1 MFTLF
6 SRALLCSLCLFVAA
20 SMQAGGFILVTPQ
33 QHEQAQHLASS
44 RLFPLEVRS
53 LNVKADIFGQTATTT
68 IKQVFFNPSQRQ
80 LEGHFLF
87 PVPKGVVIT
96 DFKMVIN
103 GVVHQAELLDASK
116 AKKIYEEIVRRAK
129 DPALLEYY
137 NNRLF
142 RVRIFPILPQKEQ
155 KIELTYTETLILDQ
169 QTVAYNFPM
178 NTQKYAAKSPQQ
190 FSLKINLVTQ
200 EDLKTVYSPT
210 HNAEIV
216 RKGNRTAV
224 VGFETED
231 LKGDRDFQL
240 YFSTNN
246 KTLGLSLLTY
256 KDPKEAGFFFANIS
270 PGFDKAQQALPKDIV
285 FVLDKSG
292 SMAGE
297 KMHQAQKALQFCIEN
312 LNASDRFEVVAFST
326 EATALFGKVTAN
338 KGNSKAQALEFV
350 EQLQPIGGTNIEE
363 ALTLA
368 LGAQQTD
375 TKRPF
380 FIIFLTDGKPT
391 IGETDQEQLLK
402 KVQAKN
408 QQQVRIFTFGI
419 GTNLNTHLLDK
430 ITKATKAY
438 STYVLPE
445 EDIEVKLSN
454 FYTKAASPVMTDI
467 KLEFDRNI
475 RVSDLYDKTLPDLFK
490 GESITVM
497 GRYHGTGQSK
507 LVVSGDVGGQRQRF
521 EYTVNFT
528 NEQTELS
535 FIPNLWAA
543 RAVGYLLEQIRLN
556 GSNPELVQSVTL
568 LAKKYGIITPY
579 TSYLI
584 VEDEEIAAQQR
595 NVPLRD
601 QLLRSRRQEAPTVFE
616 SKDFAEEVESIAG
629 NASTNAKRKSGN
641 APVRASQ
648 EQQLLNKADNLSMAE
663 SGFGSDRMNYTNL
676 QGEQKNMGGDIV
688 NVQGRA
694 FYLNNNQWLD
704 ANIAMT
710 DQTQQKAKRVQF
722 NSDAYFKLLQN
733 AEAVPFLAIGRNVRF
748 ELGSTVYEIYE

>member
-1 MFTLF
+1 MSFIPSRWLF
-6 SRALLCSLCLFVAA
+6 LSLLLWSAISL
-20 SMQAGGFILVTPQ
+20 QAGGFILVTPQ
-33 QHEQAQHLASS
+33 QHGQAQHSS
-44 RLFPLEVRS
+44 SSQLFPLEVRS
-53 LNVKADIFGQTATTT
+53 LQVNADIFGQTAKTT
-68 IKQVFFNPSQRQ
+68 IKQVFFNPSLQQ

-116 AKKIYEEIVRRAK
+116 ARKIYEEIVRRAK

-155 KIELTYTETLILDQ
+155 IIELTYTETLVRDQ
-169 QTVAYNFPM
+169 QTIAYNFPM
-178 NTQKYAAKSPQQ
+178 NTQKYAAKSPKQ
-190 FSLKINLVTQ
+190 FSMKIHVGTQ
-200 EDLKTVYSPT
+200 HDLKTVYCPT

-216 RKGNRTAV
+216 RKNSRTAI
-224 VGFETED
+224 VGFEAEA
-231 LKGDRDFQL
+231 LKADRDFQL
-240 YFSTNN
+240 YFSTDD
-246 KTLGLSLLTY
+246 KALGLSVLTY

-270 PGFDKAQQALPKDIV
+270 PGFDQQQKALPKDIV

-297 KMHQAQKALQFCIEN
+297 KMQQAQKALQFCIEN
-312 LNASDRFEVVAFST
+312 LNANDRFDVVAFST
-326 EATALFGKVTAN
+326 EATSLFGKVTAN
-338 KGNSKAQALEFV
+338 KGNSKEQAMTFV
-350 EQLQPIGGTNIEE
+350 EELKPIGGTNIEE

-368 LGAQQTD
+368 LDAQD
-375 TKRPF
+375 KEEKRPF

-391 IGETDQEQLLK
+391 IGETDQDQLLK
-402 KVQAKN
+402 KVQQHN

-430 ITKATKAY
+430 ITKATNAY

-454 FYTKAASPVMTDI
+454 FYTKASSPVMTNI
-467 KLEFDRNI
+467 KLEFDKNI
-475 RVSDLYDKTLPDLFK
+475 RVSEVYDKTLPDLFK

-497 GRYHGTGQSK
+497 GRYQGTGQSK
-507 LVVSGDVGGQRQRF
+507 LTVSGDVGGVRKQF
-521 EYTVNFT
+521 EYEVTFSK
-528 NEQTELS
+528 EQTELS

-556 GSNPELVQSVTL
+556 GANPELVESVTL

-584 VEDEEIAAQQR
+584 VEDEAVAARRQ
-595 NVPLRD
+595 NIPLRD
-601 QLLRSRRQEAPTVFE
+601 QLLRSRSQEAPAFFD
-616 SKDFAEEVESIAG
+616 SDDFMEEEQSVGG
-629 NASTNAKRKSGN
+629 NASKRKSGK
-641 APVRASQ
+641 ASVRASQ
-648 EQQLLNKADNLSMAE
+648 EQQALNKAENLSAAQ
-663 SGFGSDRMNYTNL
+663 SNFGSQRLNYTNSA
-676 QGEQKNMGGDIV
+676 GESKNMGSDIV

-704 ANIAMT
+704 ANIALAT
-710 DQTQQKAKRVQF
+710 TSQKANRVQF
-722 NSDAYFKLLQN
+722 NSAEYFKLLQN
-733 AEAVPFLAIGRNVRF
+733 KAAVPFLALGRNVRF
-748 ELGSTVYEIYE
+748 ELENEVYEVYE

>member
-1 MFTLF
+1 MSIHSLRYILLSLFFLPTLM
-6 SRALLCSLCLFVAA
+6 L
-20 SMQAGGFILVTPQ
+20 QAGGFILVNPQ
-33 QHEQAQHLASS
+33 QHANARHIPSS

-53 LNVKADIFGQTATTT
+53 LHVDATIYGQTATTT
-68 IKQVFFNPSQRQ
+68 IKQVFFNPSQQQ

-96 DFKMVIN
+96 NFKMIIN
-103 GVVHQAELLDASK
+103 GVVHQAELLDAEK
-116 AKKIYEEIVRRAK
+116 ARKIYEEIVRRAQ

-155 KIELTYTETLILDQ
+155 KIELTYTETLVRDQ
-169 QTVAYNFPM
+169 QTIAYNFPM

-190 FSLKINLVTQ
+190 FSLKIHVGTQ
-200 EDLKTVYSPT
+200 HDLKTIYSPT

-216 RKGNRTAV
+216 RKNNRTAI
-224 VGFETED
+224 VGFEGENF
-231 LKGDRDFQL
+231 KADRDFQL
-240 YFSTNN
+240 YFSTDN
-246 KTLGLSLLTY
+246 KALGLSMLTY

-270 PGFDKAQQALPKDIV
+270 PGFDEKKKALPKDIV

-297 KMHQAQKALQFCIEN
+297 KMNQAQKALQFCIEN
-312 LNASDRFEVVAFST
+312 LNPNDRFDVVAFST
-326 EATALFGKVTAN
+326 EATALFGKVTSN
-338 KGNSKAQALEFV
+338 QGQQKQEALDFV

-368 LGAQQTD
+368 LDAQEKEA
-375 TKRPF
+375 KRPF

-391 IGETDQEQLLK
+391 IGETNQEQLLQ
-402 KVQAKN
+402 KVQTHN
-408 QQQVRIFTFGI
+408 QKQVRIFTFGI

-454 FYTKAASPVMTDI
+454 FYTKASSPVMTNI
-467 KLEFDRNI
+467 KLEFDKNI

-497 GRYHGTGQSK
+497 GRYHGTGTSK
-507 LVVSGDVGGQRQRF
+507 LTVSGEVEGQRKEF
-521 EYTVNFT
+521 EYDVHFS
-528 NEQTELS
+528 NEKTELN

-556 GSNPELVQSVTL
+556 GSNPELVESVTV

-584 VEDEEIAAQQR
+584 VEDEEIAARQQ
-595 NVPLRD
+595 NIPIQNQVLRA
-601 QLLRSRRQEAPTVFE
+601 RSQEAPRIFDND
-616 SKDFAEEVESIAG
+616 DFQEEAESIAG
-629 NASTNAKRKSGN
+629 SPSSNKRKSGK
-641 APVRASQ
+641 ASVRASQ
-648 EQQLLNKADNLSMAE
+648 EQQTLNRATNLGAAQK
-663 SGFGSDRMNYTNL
+663 GLGLDRLNYTNSA
-676 QGEQKNMGGDIV
+676 GESKNMASDIV

-704 ANIAMT
+704 ANIALANN
-710 DQTQQKAKRVQF
+710 QQKAKRIQF

-733 AEAVPFLAIGRNVRF
+733 KAAVPFLALGRNVRF
-748 ELGSTVYEIYE
+748 EMENVVYEVYE

>member
-1 MFTLF
+1 MHFILSRWLLLSILF
-6 SRALLCSLCLFVAA
+6 LSALSL
-20 SMQAGGFILVTPQ
+20 QAGGFILVSPQ
-33 QHEQAQHLASS
+33 QHENAQHLPPS

-53 LNVKADIFGQTATTT
+53 LNVDATIFGQTATTT
-68 IKQVFFNPSQRQ
+68 IKQVFFNPSHQQ

-96 DFKMVIN
+96 DFKMTIN
-103 GVVHQAELLDASK
+103 GVVHQAELLDAGK
-116 AKKIYEEIVRRAK
+116 ARQIYEAIVRRAK

-155 KIELTYTETLILDQ
+155 KIELTYTKTLVKDQ
-169 QTVAYNFPM
+169 HTVAYNFPM

-190 FSLKINLVTQ
+190 FSMKVHVTTQ
-200 EDLKTVYSPT
+200 HDLKTIYSPT
-210 HNAEIV
+210 HNAEIL
-216 RKGNRTAV
+216 RKNNTTAV
-224 VGFETED
+224 VGFEAEA
-231 LKGDRDFQL
+231 LKADRDFQL
-240 YFSTNN
+240 YFSAAD

-256 KDPKEAGFFFANIS
+256 KDPKEDGFFFANIS
-270 PGFDKAQQALPKDIV
+270 PGFDEARKALPKDIV

-297 KMHQAQKALQFCIEN
+297 KMQQAQKALQFCIEN
-312 LNASDRFEVVAFST
+312 LHPNDRFDVVAFST

-338 KGNSKAQALEFV
+338 KKESKKEALEFV
-350 EQLQPIGGTNIEE
+350 EELQPIGGTNIEE

-368 LGAQQTD
+368 LDAQEQGE
-375 TKRPF
+375 KRPF

-391 IGETDQEQLLK
+391 IGETDQEQLLQ
-402 KVQAKN
+402 KVQAHN
-408 QQQVRIFTFGI
+408 QQEVRIFTFGI

-430 ITKATKAY
+430 ITKATRAY

-454 FYTKAASPVMTDI
+454 FYTKASSPVMTNI
-467 KLEFDRNI
+467 QIEFDKNI
-475 RVSDLYDKTLPDLFK
+475 RVSEVYDKTLPDLFK

-497 GRYHGTGQSK
+497 GRYKGTGKSK
-507 LVVSGDVGGQRQRF
+507 LTISGDVGGERKAF
-521 EYTVNFT
+521 EYEVDFSE
-528 NEQTELS
+528 EQTDLN

-556 GSNPELVQSVTL
+556 GSNPELVESVTV

-584 VEDEEIAAQQR
+584 VEDEEIAARQR
-595 NVPLRD
+595 NVPLSN
-601 QLLRSRRQEAPTVFE
+601 QVLRSRSQEAPQIFDND
-616 SKDFAEEVESIAG
+616 DFAEEAESIAG
-629 NASTNAKRKSGN
+629 TGNAKRKSGE
-641 APVRASQ
+641 ASVRASQ
-648 EQQLLNKADNLSMAE
+648 EQQVLNKADNLGAAE
-663 SGFGSDRMNYTNL
+663 KGLGLDRLNYTNSA
-676 QGEQKNMGGDIV
+676 GEAKNMASDIV

-704 ANIAMT
+704 ANIALANNT
-710 DQTQQKAKRVQF
+710 QKAKRVQF
-722 NSDAYFKLLQN
+722 NSEAYFKLLQN
-733 AEAVPFLAIGRNVRF
+733 EAAVPFLALGRNVRF
-748 ELGSTVYEIYE
+748 ELENTVYEVYE

>member
-1 MFTLF
+1 MSFIH
-6 SRALLCSLCLFVAA
+6 SRWILLGVFFFAALSL
-20 SMQAGGFILVTPQ
+20 QAGGFILVTPS
-33 QHEQAQHLASS
+33 QHENAQHVPHN

-53 LNVKADIFGQTATTT
+53 LNVDATIVGQTATTT
-68 IKQVFFNPSQRQ
+68 IKQVFFNPGRQQ

-96 DFKMVIN
+96 DFKMIIN
-103 GVVHQAELLDASK
+103 GVVHQAELLEASK
-116 AKKIYEEIVRRAK
+116 ARKIYEEIVRRAK

-155 KIELTYTETLILDQ
+155 KIELTYTETLVRDQ
-169 QTVAYNFPM
+169 QTIAYNFPM

-190 FSLKINLVTQ
+190 FSLKINVGTQ
-200 EDLKTVYSPT
+200 HDLKTIYSPT

-216 RKGNRTAV
+216 RKNNRTAV
-224 VGFETED
+224 VGFEAEA
-231 LKGDRDFQL
+231 LKADRDFQL
-240 YFSTNN
+240 YFSTDD
-246 KTLGLSLLTY
+246 KALGLSVLTY
-256 KDPKEAGFFFANIS
+256 KAPKEAGFFFANIS
-270 PGFDKAQQALPKDIV
+270 PGFDKATKTLPKDIV

-297 KMHQAQKALQFCIEN
+297 KMQQAQKALQFCIEN
-312 LNASDRFEVVAFST
+312 LNPEDCFDVVAFST
-326 EATALFGKVTAN
+326 EATSLFGKVSPN
-338 KGNSKAQALEFV
+338 GKGSKKQALEFV

-368 LGAQQTD
+368 LDAQEKES
-375 TKRPF
+375 KRPF

-391 IGETDQEQLLK
+391 IGETNQEQLLQ
-402 KVQAKN
+402 KVQKHN

-430 ITKATKAY
+430 LTKATNAY

-454 FYTKAASPVMTDI
+454 FYTKASSPVMTNI
-467 KLEFDRNI
+467 QLEFDKNI

-497 GRYHGTGQSK
+497 GRYHGTGKSK
-507 LVVSGDVGGQRQRF
+507 LTVSGDVDGKRKKF
-521 EYTVNFT
+521 EYEVVFS
-528 NEQTELS
+528 NEQTELN

-556 GSNPELVQSVTL
+556 GSNPELVESVTV

-584 VEDEEIAAQQR
+584 VEDEEVAARQR
-595 NVPLRD
+595 NIPIED
-601 QLLRSRRQEAPTVFE
+601 QLLRSRSQEAPTIF
-616 SKDFAEEVESIAG
+616 SNDDFAEEAESIAG
-629 NASTNAKRKSGN
+629 NPSSKRKSGK
-641 APVRASQ
+641 ASVRASQ
-648 EQQLLNKADNLSMAE
+648 EQQTLNKASNLGAAE
-663 SGFGSDRMNYTNL
+663 KGLGLDRLNYTNSA
-676 QGEQKNMGGDIV
+676 GESKNMGSDIV

-704 ANIAMT
+704 ANIALSDKT
-710 DQTQQKAKRVQF
+710 NRKATRVQF
-722 NSDAYFKLLQN
+722 NSAAYFKLLQN
-733 AEAVPFLAIGRNVRF
+733 KAAVPFLALGRNVRF
-748 ELGSTVYEIYE
+748 ELQEGVYEVYE

>member
-1 MFTLF
+1 MFALF
-6 SRALLCSLCLFVAA
+6 SRFSLLSFLLFAA
-20 SMQAGGFILVTPQ
+20 FQLQAGGFIMVTPQ
-33 QHEQAQHLASS
+33 QHEKAQHVSS
-44 RLFPLEVRS
+44 SQLFPLEVRS
-53 LNVKADIFGQTATTT
+53 LQVNADIFGQTATTT
-68 IKQVFFNPSQRQ
+68 IKQVFFNPSHRQ

-87 PVPKGVVIT
+87 PVPKGVVVT
-96 DFKMVIN
+96 DFKMIIN
-103 GVVHQAELLDASK
+103 GVVHQAELLDAQK
-116 AKKIYEEIVRRAK
+116 AKRIYEEIVRRSK

-155 KIELTYTETLILDQ
+155 KIELTYTETLLRDQ

-200 EDLKTVYSPT
+200 NDLKTVYSPT

-216 RKGNRTAV
+216 RKTKRQAL
-224 VGFETED
+224 VGFETEV
-231 LKGDRDFQL
+231 LKSDRDFQL
-240 YFSTNN
+240 YFSTDD
-246 KTLGLSLLTY
+246 KALGVSLLTY
-256 KDPKEAGFFFANIS
+256 KAPQETGFFFANIS
-270 PGFDKAQQALPKDIV
+270 PGFDEQQKTLPKDIV

-297 KMHQAQKALQFCIEN
+297 KMQQAQKALQFCIEN
-312 LNASDRFEVVAFST
+312 LNSEDRFEVVAFST
-326 EATALFGKVTAN
+326 EATSLFGKVTPN
-338 KGNSKAQALEFV
+338 KGNSKQEALNFV
-350 EQLQPIGGTNIEE
+350 DQLAPIGGTNIEE

-368 LGAQQTD
+368 LNAQEKDSQ
-375 TKRPF
+375 RPF
-380 FIIFLTDGKPT
+380 FVIFMTDGKPT
-391 IGETDQEQLLK
+391 IGETDQAQLLK
-402 KVQAKN
+402 KVQAHN

-454 FYTKAASPVMTDI
+454 FYTKASSPVMTNI

-475 RVSDLYDKTLPDLFK
+475 RVSELYDKTLPDVFK

-497 GRYHGTGQSK
+497 GRYHGTGKSK
-507 LVVSGDVGGQRQRF
+507 LTVSGDVGGTRKSF
-521 EYTVNFT
+521 IYTVNFT
-528 NEQTELS
+528 NEQTDLN

-556 GSNPELVQSVTL
+556 GSNPELVESVTV

-584 VEDEEIAAQQR
+584 VEDEVVAARQN
-595 NVPLRD
+595 NVRIED
-601 QLLRSRRQEAPTVFE
+601 QLLRSRSQNAPQVFE
-616 SKDFAEEVESIAG
+616 SNEFEEEVESIAG
-629 NASTNAKRKSGN
+629 SGSTKRKSGK

-648 EQQLLNKADNLSMAE
+648 EQQLLNKASNLDDAALGSGQERLNYVDRHGQQQNMA
-663 SGFGSDRMNYTNL
+663 S
-676 QGEQKNMGGDIV
+676 DIV

-694 FYLNNNQWLD
+694 FYRNNNQWLD
-704 ANIAMT
+704 ANIALSNNS
-710 DQTQQKAKRVQF
+710 QQKTNRVQF
-722 NSDAYFKLLQN
+722 NSAAYFKLLQN
-733 AEAVPFLAIGRNVRF
+733 QEAVPFLALGRNVRF
-748 ELGSTVYEIYE
+748 ELNSKVYEIYE